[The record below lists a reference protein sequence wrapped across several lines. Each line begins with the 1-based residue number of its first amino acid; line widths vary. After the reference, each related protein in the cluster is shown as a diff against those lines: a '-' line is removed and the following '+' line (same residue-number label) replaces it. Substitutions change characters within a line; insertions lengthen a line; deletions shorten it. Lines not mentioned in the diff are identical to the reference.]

1 MPLYRN
7 LLEVMG
13 IGQIETRSKKR
24 KREDSDQA
32 TELRALTTA
41 TPLSELYT
49 TKLGPEQVC
58 LGR

>member
-1 MPLYRN
+1 
-7 LLEVMG
+7 MG